1 MGRSY
6 NLWTD
11 KENIILKNNI
21 NLYTYKELKEIFFPY
36 RTLDSISSQ
45 CKKLGLKKDIRSSR
59 GWTSKNVDIM
69 KKYYPFYS
77 NKLLHEL
84 FFPNFTEK
92 QIAEFGSHCL
102 KLKKDKNYIKNWTKE
117 DICILK
123 KMYSTSTIEELCE
136 KIPNKNKNQI
146 RTMANRLSLKKTSE
160 QLKFISANNI
170 KKSINCSKPQKKVN
184 DLLDSMGIKYERE
197 YFIKYYYVDLYLPE
211 FNLMIEVQ
219 GDYWHM
225 SPLLNKD
232 CIFKDNL
239 AKSKDKTKH
248 AYIKNHFNIDVL
260 YLWESDINKE
270 IEKCKALINLYI
282 KNNGKLKN
290 YHSFN
295 FSFKESN
302 LELISDLYDM
312 DY

>member
-21 NLYTYKELKEIFFPY
+21 NLYTYKELKE
-36 RTLDSISSQ
+36 
-45 CKKLGLKKDIRSSR
+45 
-59 GWTSKNVDIM
+59 
-69 KKYYPFYS
+69 
-77 NKLLHEL
+77 
-84 FFPNFTEK
+84 
-92 QIAEFGSHCL
+92 
-102 KLKKDKNYIKNWTKE
+102 
-117 DICILK
+117 
-123 KMYSTSTIEELCE
+123 MYSTSTIEELCE
-136 KIPNKNKNQI
+136 KIPNKNQI

-219 GDYWHM
+219 RDYWHM

-302 LELISDLYDM
+302 LELIPDLYDM